1 MHVDK
6 NATLVNIPHE
16 PVDHEVAVENVEAM
30 QAMIDGILQRIHDE
44 LPEGKYRDYYDA
56 HQDEFYDWFMDGEND
71 LYPVAAWFSSQGFDE
86 ALTDPEVFKQLDL

>member
-6 NATLVNIPHE
+6 NATLVNIPQEPINHE
-16 PVDHEVAVENVEAM
+16 EAVKDLEAM
-30 QAMIDGILQRIHDE
+30 QAMVDDIFQQIHDK
-44 LPEGKYRDYYDA
+44 LPKGKYRDYYDS
-56 HQDEFYDWFMDGEND
+56 HRDEFWDWFMTGEND

>member
-1 MHVDK
+1 MNVK
-6 NATLVNIPHE
+6 AEKISLEEAKRGVNT
-16 PVDHEVAVENVEAM
+16 M
-30 QAMIDGILQRIHDE
+30 QAMIDSIMKQIHDE

-86 ALTDPEVFKQLDL
+86 ALTDPEVFKQLDI

>member
-6 NATLVNIPHE
+6 NATLVNIPPEPINHE
-16 PVDHEVAVENVEAM
+16 EAVKDLEAM
-30 QAMIDGILQRIHDE
+30 QAMLDSIMKQIHDE

-56 HQDEFYDWFMDGEND
+56 HQDEFYDWFLDGEND

-86 ALTDPEVFKQLDL
+86 ALTDPEVFKQLDI

>member
-6 NATLVNIPHE
+6 NATLVNIPHKDCDLE
-16 PVDHEVAVENVEAM
+16 ESKKYVDTM
-30 QAMIDGILQRIHDE
+30 QAMVDDIFQKIHDE
-44 LPEGKYRDYYDA
+44 LPEGKYRDYYDS
-56 HQDEFYDWFMDGEND
+56 HRDEFWDWFMTGEND